1 MARKTVKKELTTEER
16 LEQEKEQCYNELAEQ
31 IKFIPSPTHYYNVGD
46 EVLFGAFKRAVI
58 EEVLA
63 DGKAYLLY
71 CDAVNSN
78 YGNPIEYNTYRLA
91 TWTSIRLRSEV
102 SDTDFTENDEIRLY
116 FSNTSIESLLHKAY
130 YFGIKMN
137 PDYQRD
143 FVWDDA
149 DKEYLID
156 SIFKGVDI
164 GKFVLVHRTD
174 KEWHEDSYSYEILD
188 GKQRLNTLKEFYE
201 NRFPYKGKYFTELSN
216 KDRYTFQEHMISVAE
231 VKNASK
237 KDILIAFLKLNRGGR
252 VMDKKQIEKVE
263 KMLKDIKNGN
273 NL

>member
-46 EVLFGAFKRAVI
+46 EVLFGAFKKAVI

-63 DGKAYLLY
+63 DSKAYLLY
-71 CDAVNSN
+71 CDAIDNN
-78 YGNPIEYNTYRLA
+78 YGNPIEYKTYRLA
-91 TWTSIRLRSEV
+91 TWVSIRLLSEV

-116 FSNTSIESLLHKAY
+116 FANTSIESLLHRAY
-130 YFGIKMN
+130 NFGIKMN

-237 KDILIAFLKLNRGGR
+237 KDILTAFLKLNRGGR

-273 NL
+273 NS

>member
-1 MARKTVKKELTTEER
+1 MARKTTKKELTTEER
-16 LEQEKEQCYNELAEQ
+16 LKQEKQQCYNELAEQ
-31 IKFIPSPTHYYNVGD
+31 IKFVSAPTHYYNVGD
-46 EVLFGAFKRAVI
+46 EVLFGAFKKAVI

-63 DGKAYLLY
+63 DSKAYLLY
-71 CDAVNSN
+71 CDAINNN

-116 FSNTSIESLLHKAY
+116 FANTSIESLLHKAY

-156 SIFKGVDI
+156 SIFKGIDI

-174 KEWHEDSYSYEILD
+174 KEWHEDGYSYEILD

-201 NRFPYKGKYFTELSN
+201 NRFPYNGKYFTELSN

-237 KDILIAFLKLNRGGR
+237 KDILTTFLNLNRGGR